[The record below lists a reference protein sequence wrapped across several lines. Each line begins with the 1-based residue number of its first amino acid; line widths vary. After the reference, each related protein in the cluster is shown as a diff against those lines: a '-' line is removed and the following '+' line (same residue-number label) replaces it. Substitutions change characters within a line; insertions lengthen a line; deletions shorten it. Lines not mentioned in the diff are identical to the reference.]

1 MQTNKLTASALLICT
16 CVIWGIQ
23 PMFAKFVVREMSPIP
38 MVSIRY
44 TIVALTL
51 FAMLAWRGEKLL
63 PPRRTWPALFTM
75 GILGVCINNV
85 TQFTGLQYSTVTN
98 FTIIATL
105 TPIVTALLSFVL
117 IHERL
122 HRLQWLGICSSL
134 CGALYLLSNG
144 SLAAILTL
152 SFNIGDVL
160 FFYQSGS
167 LGTVFYHRRAYHRR
181 CFPLCHRRL
190 VGSVRFAYHGSW
202 CCLSWPFR
210 TALAAFTAG
219 SWLISVRY
227 FCRRADRHDLL
238 EQRHRHR
245 RSQSGS
251 RIYEYHA
258 AGRHRLRGAVS

>member
-134 CGALYLLSNG
+134 CGALYVSNG
-144 SLAAILTL
+144 SLAAILT
-152 SFNIGDVL
+152 
-160 FFYQSGS
+160 
-167 LGTVFYHRRAYHRR
+167 
-181 CFPLCHRRL
+181 
-190 VGSVRFAYHGSW
+190 
-202 CCLSWPFR
+202 
-210 TALAAFTAG
+210 
-219 SWLISVRY
+219 
-227 FCRRADRHDLL
+227 
-238 EQRHRHR
+238 
-245 RSQSGS
+245 
-251 RIYEYHA
+251 
-258 AGRHRLRGAVS
+258 